1 MTVAS
6 SYVRLEDVDKAGE
19 PGRHEQRVAI
29 KEPPR
34 PLRRPMPPA
43 DPYPVEALGNVLR
56 PAALGINE
64 RIQAPIAICAQ
75 SVLAVATLATQA
87 HADIELPTGQTRPLT
102 NFLVTVAE
110 TGERKSSADNEALCP
125 VHKHEAAMRRDYD
138 AKLAGYENA
147 RAAWSKARDHATA
160 ATKGKAG
167 PREMSDALD
176 ALGPAPAAPLTPMLT
191 CPDPTI
197 EGLCRL
203 LAGGHPSLGVFSA
216 EAGQFI
222 GGHGMTPENRLKTA
236 AALSAVWDGIPIRRV
251 RAGDGAIILP
261 GRRVA
266 MHLMAQPGVAG
277 RMLADRLLA
286 DQGLLS
292 RLLVSAPASTAGTRL
307 WRDPSPEAE
316 AAIKQYGA
324 RILARLEAP
333 LPLAAGTQN
342 ELTPRVLRMNGAA
355 RRAWIGFA
363 DHVEPQLA
371 PGAAFDPIRGFANK
385 LPEHAARL
393 AGVLAL
399 VADLD
404 ASELREDHLAAGV
417 ALAEHYA
424 AEALRLFDAGA
435 VAADVRSA
443 ELLRAWLRHEWLE
456 PLISLPDVYQF
467 GPNAIRDAA
476 AARRAVELLAEH
488 GWLEHQPTGGTVN
501 GIRRRDVWRVIR

>member
-1 MTVAS
+1 
-6 SYVRLEDVDKAGE
+6 
-19 PGRHEQRVAI
+19 
-29 KEPPR
+29 
-34 PLRRPMPPA
+34 
-43 DPYPVEALGNVLR
+43 
-56 PAALGINE
+56 
-64 RIQAPIAICAQ
+64 
-75 SVLAVATLATQA
+75 
-87 HADIELPTGQTRPLT
+87 
-102 NFLVTVAE
+102 
-110 TGERKSSADNEALCP
+110 
-125 VHKHEAAMRRDYD
+125 
-138 AKLAGYENA
+138 
-147 RAAWSKARDHATA
+147 
-160 ATKGKAG
+160 
-167 PREMSDALD
+167 
-176 ALGPAPAAPLTPMLT
+176 
-191 CPDPTI
+191 
-197 EGLCRL
+197 
-203 LAGGHPSLGVFSA
+203 
-216 EAGQFI
+216 
-222 GGHGMTPENRLKTA
+222 
-236 AALSAVWDGIPIRRV
+236 
-251 RAGDGAIILP
+251 
-261 GRRVA
+261 
-266 MHLMAQPGVAG
+266 
-277 RMLADRLLA
+277 
-286 DQGLLS
+286 
-292 RLLVSAPASTAGTRL
+292 
-307 WRDPSPEAE
+307 
-316 AAIKQYGA
+316 
-324 RILARLEAP
+324 
-333 LPLAAGTQN
+333 
-342 ELTPRVLRMNGAA
+342 MNGAA